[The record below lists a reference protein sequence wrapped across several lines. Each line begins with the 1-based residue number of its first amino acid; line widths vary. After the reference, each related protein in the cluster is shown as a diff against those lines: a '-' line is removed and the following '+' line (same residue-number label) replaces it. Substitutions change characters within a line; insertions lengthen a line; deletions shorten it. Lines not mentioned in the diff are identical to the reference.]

1 LKQTTHVVTF
11 ISMGVI
17 PSSTPVR
24 ARTPPAHQRA
34 LDEAARRAFPRLA
47 DFCLVHV
54 ATPRSLRCVAAAHRT
69 PQFDRDMRALIAAH
83 RIRRDDLAST
93 VACVA
98 RLQKPALRPEIYDD
112 DAHVRRG
119 AIARLQQRLA
129 PTSALVVPVMRNG
142 QVLGTLSL
150 CYSHSGRSH
159 GPQHVP
165 LAERLAARIAAALTA
180 ASDAASRLRSAA
192 RHARQRTTD
201 RRRLGS
207 RD

>member
-1 LKQTTHVVTF
+1 
-11 ISMGVI
+11 M
-17 PSSTPVR
+17 
-24 ARTPPAHQRA
+24 HQRA

-69 PQFDRDMRALIAAH
+69 PQFDRDIRTMVAAH

-93 VACVA
+93 VASVA
-98 RLQKPALRPEIYDD
+98 RLQKPALRTDIYDD
-112 DAHVRRG
+112 DARVRRG

-129 PTSALVVPVMRNG
+129 PTSALVVPLMRDG

-150 CYSHSGRSH
+150 CYSHSGRSY

-165 LAERLAARIAAALTA
+165 LAERLARRIAAALAA
-180 ASDAASRLRSAA
+180 ASDAASRLRAAA